1 MVKKYKMMIKN
12 NNGKYIRFKQGS
24 EVEKNN

>member
-12 NNGKYIRFKQGS
+12 KNGKYIRFKKRKK
-24 EVEKNN
+24 EKKNN